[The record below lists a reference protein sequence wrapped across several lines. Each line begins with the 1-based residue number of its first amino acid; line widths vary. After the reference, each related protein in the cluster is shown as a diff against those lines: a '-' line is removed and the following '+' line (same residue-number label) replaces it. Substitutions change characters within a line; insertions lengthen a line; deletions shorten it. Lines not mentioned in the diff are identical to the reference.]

1 MSMSHYTI
9 AIYCLCD
16 EFVNAFGVQDDPQAQ
31 MSTAEVMTTAL
42 IAASFFAGNLQESR
56 TFLNDHG
63 YIPAML
69 SKSRLTR
76 RLHAIPPHWW
86 MSLFQILAQ
95 IHKQTNP
102 TGEYII
108 DSCPVP
114 VCDNIRIRRC
124 RLYHDESYR
133 GYIASKRRYFFGLR
147 VHLLVTAQG
156 KPVEFVLAPGAAAD
170 GPVLKG
176 FTLDLPEGA
185 VIYADKLHNDYQFE
199 DFLKEAAGIALKPLR
214 KKNSQRAVEP
224 WVKFWCQRTR
234 KRIETSFSQLTGLFP
249 KSIHAVTARGFE
261 LKLVWFI
268 LALAIHSL

>member
-1 MSMSHYTI
+1 MFHYTI

-16 EFVNAFGVQDDPQAQ
+16 EFVKAFGATDDPQAE

-42 IAASFFAGNLQESR
+42 VAAFFFAGNLEESR
-56 TFLNDHG
+56 AFLKDHG

-76 RLHAIPPHWW
+76 RLHAIVPSQWLG
-86 MSLFQILAQ
+86 LFQVLAQ
-95 IHKQTNP
+95 IHQQTNP
-102 TGEYII
+102 TAEYII

-124 RLYHDESYR
+124 RLYRGEQYR

-156 KPVEFVLAPGAAAD
+156 QPVEFVLAPGAAAD

-176 FTLDLPEGA
+176 FALDLPEGA
-185 VIYADKLHNDYQFE
+185 VIYADKLHNDYQWE
-199 DFLKEAAGIALKPLR
+199 DFLKEAAGIAFQPLR
-214 KKNSQRAVEP
+214 KKNSKRAVEP
-224 WVKFWCQRTR
+224 WVKFWCQRIR
-234 KRIETSFSQLTGLFP
+234 KRVETSFSQLSRLFP

-268 LALAIHSL
+268 LAFAIHSL

>member
-1 MSMSHYTI
+1 MSMSYYTI

-16 EFVNAFGVQDDPQAQ
+16 EFVNAFGIQDDPQAH

-42 IAASFFAGNLQESR
+42 VAASFFSGNLEESR
-56 TFLNDHG
+56 AFLKDHG
-63 YIPAML
+63 YIPTML
-69 SKSRLTR
+69 SKSRLIR
-76 RLHAIPPHWW
+76 RLQAIPPHCW

-114 VCDNIRIRRC
+114 VCDNIRISRC
-124 RLYHDESYR
+124 RLYRDERYR

-156 KPVEFVLAPGAAAD
+156 KPVEFILAPGAAAD

-176 FTLDLPEGA
+176 FALDLPPAA

-199 DFLKEAAGIALKPLR
+199 DLLKEAAGIALVPLR
-214 KKNSQRAVEP
+214 KKNSKRAVEP
-224 WVKFWCQRTR
+224 WMKFWCQRTR
-234 KRIETSFSQLTGLFP
+234 KRIETSFSQLTGLFG
-249 KSIHAVTARGFE
+249 KKIHAVTARGFE
-261 LKLVWFI
+261 LKIVYFI
-268 LALAIHSL
+268 LAFAIHSL

>member
-1 MSMSHYTI
+1 MPHYTT

-16 EFVNAFGVQDDPQAQ
+16 EFVKAFGIQDDPQAQ

-42 IAASFFAGNLQESR
+42 VAASFFAGNLEKSR
-56 TFLNDHG
+56 AFLKDHG
-63 YIPAML
+63 YLPTML

-76 RLHAIPPHWW
+76 RLHAIPPQWW

-95 IHKQTNP
+95 IHKQANP
-102 TGEYII
+102 TAEYII

-124 RLYHDESYR
+124 RLYREEQYR

-176 FTLDLPEGA
+176 FDLDLPEGT
-185 VIYADKLHNDYQFE
+185 VIYADKLHNDYQWE
-199 DFLKEAAGIALKPLR
+199 DFLKEAAGLEFQPLR
-214 KKNSQRAVEP
+214 KKNSHRAVEP

-268 LALAIHSL
+268 LAFAIHSL